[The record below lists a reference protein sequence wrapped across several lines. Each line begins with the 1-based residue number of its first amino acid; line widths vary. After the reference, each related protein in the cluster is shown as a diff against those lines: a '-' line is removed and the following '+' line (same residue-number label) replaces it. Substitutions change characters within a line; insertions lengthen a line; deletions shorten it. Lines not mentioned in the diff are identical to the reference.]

1 MKFLSRADNKTGMDQ
16 NKNTIQ
22 QNIYER
28 VNKLIYAKEE
38 KINNSKILVL

>member
-1 MKFLSRADNKTGMDQ
+1 MIRIKIIMDQ
-16 NKNTIQ
+16 NENTIQ

-28 VNKLIYAKEE
+28 VNKLIYAKEA